1 MSIATTRRRRVARI
15 ATLPAA
21 ALALA
26 GTALGLT
33 GATASAG
40 TLPTTGP
47 TIAMTITNNTGQPMV
62 LRGSDNPYGEWVQGP
77 RAVLAP
83 WSSEIVT
90 ATNNDPRGIGV
101 DVTYS
106 LPGDAQAVFMAN
118 NYRGDASLD
127 GTRMTGRDGAYYGI
141 AGSMDTG
148 FPNLN
153 AGYTITMHP

>member
-1 MSIATTRRRRVARI
+1 MSIATVRRRRLARI
-15 ATLPAA
+15 ATLPP
-21 ALALA
+21 LALA
-26 GTALGLT
+26 FAAATLGFT
-33 GATASAG
+33 GAAASAG

-62 LRGSDNPYGEWVQGP
+62 LQGSDNPYGEWIQGP
-77 RAVLAP
+77 RAILAP

-101 DVTYS
+101 DVTYG

-118 NYRGDASLD
+118 NYQGDASLD
-127 GTRMTGRDGAYYGI
+127 GTRMTGNDGVYYGI
-141 AGSMDTG
+141 ASTMDTG